1 MTTRK
6 DIFNALRERLD
17 EAGFVFEKEQN
28 PHLQKRKESE
38 LKFIHPQLENKFE
51 EDGHKVRGKK
61 YYIKPLTD
69 HPDCEIGLVTGKK
82 SPLYSLS
89 TFPKPNA
96 SDSFDDNPA
105 WTNRDGDLALN
116 NLLDSIKGYL
126 GANSL
131 NLPNRKNHWI
141 FQGNPDQFDV
151 DTYLKNSK
159 RIYWSVPVKKYQNQ
173 IKIGDIV
180 YLWRSQGKQKSASGI
195 IARTSVIES
204 CKPKGELDDPTYQ
217 YDELWT
223 EQNQEKSNYKVGL
236 LVEEYRLN
244 PSDSMITSRDFMA
257 DPILRNSTII
267 KVRVGSNFPIT
278 IDEANR
284 IDILW
289 SIAGDEEMD
298 EYEAK
303 EGKILHRVH
312 RIRERDPLLRK
323 QFIQQ
328 FLNAH
333 KILHCEL
340 CGLEPMHKYQSIGEN
355 LLEVHHTVP
364 LHKLPEGI
372 STKLEDL
379 MLVCPNCHRAL
390 HKGDAEENLIKLRQ
404 IIQRAL

>member
-6 DIFNALRERLD
+6 DIFNSLRTRLE

-28 PHLQKRKESE
+28 PHLQNRKESE
-38 LKFIHPQLENKFE
+38 LKFIHPQLKNKFE
-51 EDGHKVRGKK
+51 EDGHKVRGIK
-61 YYIKPLTD
+61 YYIKPLSGES
-69 HPDCEIGLVTGKK
+69 DCEIGLVTGKK
-82 SPLYSLS
+82 SPLYSFS

-96 SDSFDDNPA
+96 TDSFDDNPA
-105 WTNRDGDLALN
+105 WTNRDGNLVLN

-126 GANSL
+126 GANSQHS
-131 NLPNRKNHWI
+131 PDRIKQWI
-141 FQGNPDQFDV
+141 FQGNPDQFDL
-151 DTYLKNSK
+151 DTYLKNSRK
-159 RIYWSVPVKKYQNQ
+159 IYWSVPVKKYQRQ

-180 YLWRSQGKQKSASGI
+180 YLWRSQGKQKSVSGI

-204 CKPKGELDDPTYQ
+204 CKPKEELDNPTYQ

-236 LVEEYRLN
+236 LVEEYRLDPLN
-244 PSDSMITSRDFMA
+244 SMITSKDFMA

-267 KVRVGSNFPIT
+267 KARVGSNFPIT
-278 IDEANR
+278 IEEANR
-284 IDILW
+284 IDVLW
-289 SIAGDEEMD
+289 GADDEEMD

-303 EGKILHRVH
+303 EGRILHRVH

-323 QFIQQ
+323 QFIER
-328 FLNAH
+328 FLNTR

-340 CGLEPMHKYQSIGEN
+340 CGLEPVQIYQSMGKN

-379 MLVCPNCHRAL
+379 MLLCPNCHGAL
-390 HKGDAEENLIKLRQ
+390 HKGDAEDNLIKLRQ
-404 IIQRAL
+404 IIQRAN